1 MYNHILFDADN
12 TLLDFNK
19 AEQLSFKRLLH
30 HYDVRYSDDIY
41 HQYEMI
47 NHKLWELFEKGEIN
61 SDTVQQKRFEL
72 FFCQIDM
79 AVNGAVANDLYQA
92 ELSRQ
97 SVLVPFAEEICRK
110 LSQIAMLTIVT
121 NGAGKTQRKRIENS
135 AISKYISYVII
146 SEDIGYAKPSKHFFD
161 ETFRIINRK
170 PDDKILI
177 VGDSLSS
184 DIIGG
189 IQAGIDTCWFN
200 RQRQA
205 VPDNM
210 HIDFIIDNLM
220 ELLNILPA

>member
-135 AISKYISYVII
+135 AISKYISYIII
-146 SEDIGYAKPSKHFFD
+146 SEDIGYAKPCKHFFD